1 MSDITDVP
9 EPGMTIRCQE
19 LVELITDYLDGAL
32 DALSHVQLEAHL
44 RLCSGCWEYL
54 RQIEATRT
62 VLGFV
67 PLDNLP
73 RETRTGLVD
82 AFRSFHRR

>member
-1 MSDITDVP
+1 MSDMTDIAQ
-9 EPGMTIRCQE
+9 PGMTIRCQE

-32 DALSHVQLEAHL
+32 DAISRMEFEAHL
-44 RLCSGCWEYL
+44 LLCPGCWEYL
-54 RQIEATRT
+54 RQIETTRT
-62 VLGFV
+62 LLGLV

-73 RETRTGLVD
+73 RETRIGLVE